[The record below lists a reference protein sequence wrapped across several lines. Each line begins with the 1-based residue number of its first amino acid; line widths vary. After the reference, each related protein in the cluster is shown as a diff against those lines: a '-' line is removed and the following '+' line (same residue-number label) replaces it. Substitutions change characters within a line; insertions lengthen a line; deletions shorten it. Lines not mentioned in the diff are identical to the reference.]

1 MRVHKMCQTS
11 IKIVDVMALRFCF
24 QNAPYSMLEKTNESC
39 TLSGSVVSIWRV
51 LERRLNFT
59 YVGWWSYYTVTISG
73 RGEVANLKQE

>member
-1 MRVHKMCQTS
+1 
-11 IKIVDVMALRFCF
+11 
-24 QNAPYSMLEKTNESC
+24 
-39 TLSGSVVSIWRV
+39 VVSIWRV